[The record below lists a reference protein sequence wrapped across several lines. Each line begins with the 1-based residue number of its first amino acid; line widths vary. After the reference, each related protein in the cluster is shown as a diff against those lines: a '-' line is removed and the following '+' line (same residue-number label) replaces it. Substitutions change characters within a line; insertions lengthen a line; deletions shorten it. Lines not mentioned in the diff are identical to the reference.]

1 MTQFPDSYPTER
13 SHHIRRSW
21 QLLTLTVL
29 ALLWGAS
36 RLWAADGDFAAPF
49 LSITSHV
56 NGQTVNTKTIVLSG
70 TASDAGRGGNGIAG
84 VDARG
89 FITGATALGNDTV
102 NWSQSITLSS
112 GPNYIEVYAF
122 DNSEA
127 RNTTTITITIN
138 FQPIDSLAPNIVVT
152 SHQNGQTVNTK
163 TITVSGTATDAGR
176 GDNGISS
183 VYLNGTIPGATATG
197 AGTAT
202 WSQTVTLYSQANT
215 ISIYASDNSDVQNLQ
230 TLTLLINF
238 QPVDAL
244 APTLVITSHTNGQV
258 VATSTIQLAGTATD
272 AGRGNSGISSVYVQG
287 TLPNVNAAGGD
298 TVAWSKNVSLY
309 PGPNYL
315 NVSAFDNSDV
325 QNQAYQTIT
334 IVFQPGDSL
343 PPNLTV
349 TSHTNGATVFTSSI
363 TLSGTASDAGL
374 GDNGISYVYVQ
385 GRLPNSNTAGT
396 GTVTWSKTIDL
407 SPGRNY
413 ITVYAYDNNEFPNVA
428 SQTLTINFQ
437 PADTLGPNLVVTS
450 HTDGQ
455 TVTSKSITI
464 TGTASDAGRGDN
476 GISSVFCAGK
486 IDGATATGAGTVNW
500 SQKVDLTPGRN
511 TISIYAYD
519 NSPFPNVTSLTL
531 TLNFQPADSLP
542 PGLDVTSHTD
552 GQIVFTNVITVA
564 GTASDAGRG
573 DNGVSAV
580 KVNFQRADGDT
591 AVGAGVAHWSR
602 TFALNPGQN
611 SIYVSATDASEFPQE
626 TNVTFKVIYQIGD
639 VNPPLLTIDAP
650 RNYQTFTT
658 STIIVSGTATD
669 AGQGGNGVAQVTVN
683 GVSANGGAATGSATA
698 TWSRTVNLVPGANVI
713 SVVAVDSSTNH
724 NSAAQTVTATYDPVD
739 STSPVVTIDS
749 HKNNQT
755 VATSAILLAGTVT
768 DLGQGGSGISSV
780 TVNGA
785 RANGD
790 TAAGSAT
797 ANWSQTVALN
807 PGPNVISVVARDNSP
822 NQNDAARSIT
832 IIYDPTDTTPPDIEV
847 TSHRNGQTV
856 STATIVLAGT
866 ATDAGFGDNG
876 IADVSVNSQSATG
889 GTAAGAAVAMWSRT
903 LTLSLGPNLLSIV
916 ARDNSPNKNSAALTI
931 TIIYE
936 PVDRTPP
943 DLEVTSHK
951 DGQTVLSSSI
961 TLAGTATDADRGDN
975 GVASVMV
982 NGLAAKGGT
991 AVGAATANWSQPMTL
1006 NLGANVISIVA
1017 QDTLKNSV
1025 AKTITLTYDPH
1036 ALSAPAE
1043 FCWVSGSG
1051 GPGTDA
1057 GYAIAVDGAGNS
1069 YVTGSFEGSATFA
1082 MTNLTSQGLS
1092 DVFVAKYDSS
1102 GSLLW
1107 ARQAGGTNA
1116 DAGFGIAVDAQ
1127 GNCYITGYFSG
1138 NADFGGTSLKTTGA
1152 YDLFLAKYD
1161 RDGTLVWATTTGK
1174 SSALFGNAVAVDATG
1189 NCYLTGSFSQNAVF
1203 GDTEFQ
1209 NNSSYDAFVAKY
1221 DTNGAMLW
1229 AQQLGGDS
1237 SDQGTGIALD
1247 ADGNCYVTGYF
1258 EGDAWFGDQYLI
1270 SLGDRDMFICQFDPA
1285 GKVQWRQQAGAL
1297 GKTQGSAIAV
1307 DRHGN
1312 SLVTGFYDSLALFGT
1327 NTLSTDG
1334 FYDLFLAKY
1343 DQQGNLVWAQNT
1355 TSSAIYGAS
1364 VATDA
1369 DGNGYVTGSFTGP
1382 ASFGDLTLTNDAVST
1397 IFLVKCDGDGN
1408 FLWAKQS
1415 GGQAECFG
1423 HAIAVDFA
1431 GTCYLAGSISGIA
1444 SFGSKL
1450 ITSSQKSDTVVAK
1463 LLSSTAASP
1472 ASLTIQRLAGFQFLI
1487 QFIGDSCA
1495 SYQLQG
1501 STDLMEWTTLLMTNA
1516 PSAPVVFLENSA
1528 PERKYRFY
1536 RVVSP

>member
-1 MTQFPDSYPTER
+1 MNSTQKQFSLNRGPSKKQLPIGFPA
-13 SHHIRRSW
+13 
-21 QLLTLTVL
+21 LAVL
-29 ALLWGAS
+29 ALLLGTS
-36 RLWAADGDFAAPF
+36 VLWAADGDFAGPF

-56 NGQTVNTKTIVLSG
+56 NGQIVNTKTIVVSG
-70 TASDAGRGGNGIAG
+70 TASDAGRGGNGISSVYG
-84 VDARG
+84 RG
-89 FITGATALGNDTV
+89 YVTGATAVGNDTV
-102 NWSQSITLSS
+102 NWSQSISLGRGANNISF
-112 GPNYIEVYAF
+112 YAY

-127 RNTTTITITIN
+127 RNGTQASITIN
-138 FQPIDSLAPNIVVT
+138 FQPIDSLAPAIVVT

-215 ISIYASDNSDVQNLQ
+215 IYINAYDNSDVQNWK
-230 TLTLLINF
+230 TLPLLINF

-244 APTLVITSHTNGQV
+244 PPTLVISSHTNGQV

-287 TLPNVNAAGGD
+287 TLPNVNAAGAD
-298 TVAWSKNVSLY
+298 TVAWSKSVSLH
-309 PGPNYL
+309 PGANSFY
-315 NVSAFDNSDV
+315 VYAYDNSDV
-325 QNQAYQTIT
+325 KNQAFQIIT

-349 TSHTNGATVFTSSI
+349 TSHTNGATVFMSTI
-363 TLSGTASDAGL
+363 TISGTASDAGR
-374 GDNGISYVYVQ
+374 GDNGISYVSLQ
-385 GRLPNSNTAGT
+385 GPLPNSNTAGN
-396 GTVTWSKTIDL
+396 GTVTWSKDIDL
-407 SPGRNY
+407 SPGPNF
-413 ITVYAYDNNEFPNVA
+413 IIVYAYDNNEFPNEA

-437 PADTLGPNLVVTS
+437 AADTLGPNLAVTS

-455 TVTSKSITI
+455 TVNSKSITI
-464 TGTASDAGRGDN
+464 TGTASDAGRGDD
-476 GISSVFCAGK
+476 GISSVSCRGK

-500 SQKVDLTPGRN
+500 SQIVDLTPGRN
-511 TISIYAYD
+511 NILVYAYD
-519 NSPFPNVTSLTL
+519 NSPFPNLTSLTL
-531 TLNFQPADSLP
+531 TINLQPVDSLP
-542 PGLDVTSHTD
+542 PSLNVTSHTD
-552 GQIVFTNVITVA
+552 GQTVFSNVITVA

-573 DNGVSAV
+573 DSGISAV

-591 AVGAGVAHWSR
+591 AVGAGVAQWSR
-602 TFALNPGQN
+602 TFALDPGPN
-611 SIYVSATDASEFPQE
+611 TIYVSAADASEFPQE

-650 RNYQTFTT
+650 RNDQTLTT
-658 STIIVSGTATD
+658 SSITISGTATD

-683 GVSANGGAATGSATA
+683 GVQANGGTATGSATA
-698 TWSRTVNLVPGANVI
+698 NWSRTINLGLGANVI
-713 SVVAVDSSTNH
+713 SVVAFDNIN
-724 NSAAQTVTATYDPVD
+724 NSASQTVTVTYDPVD
-739 STSPVVTIDS
+739 STPPVLTIDS

-755 VATSAILLAGTVT
+755 VATSSILLAGTAT
-768 DLGQGGSGISSV
+768 DAGQGGNGVSSV
-780 TVNGA
+780 TVKGT

-797 ANWSQTVALN
+797 ANWSQAVALI

-822 NQNDAARSIT
+822 KQNDAAGSIT
-832 IIYDPTDTTPPDIEV
+832 IIYDPADATPPVLEI
-847 TSHRNGQTV
+847 TSHRNDQTV

-876 IADVSVNSQSATG
+876 IADVTVNSQSATG
-889 GTAAGAAVAMWSRT
+889 GTAAGAAVALWTRN
-903 LTLSLGPNLLSIV
+903 LTLNLGPNLLSIV
-916 ARDNSPNKNSAALTI
+916 ARDNSPNKNSAALAI

-951 DGQTVLSSSI
+951 DGQTILSSSI

-975 GVASVMV
+975 GVASVTV

-991 AVGAATANWSQPMTL
+991 AVGAATANWSQPITL

-1017 QDTLKNSV
+1017 QDTLKNGV
-1025 AKTITLTYDPH
+1025 AKTITLTYDPN
-1036 ALSAPAE
+1036 ALNAPAE
-1043 FCWVSGSG
+1043 FCWVSSSG
-1051 GPGTDA
+1051 GPGADA

-1069 YVTGSFEGSATFA
+1069 YVTGSFEGNATFA
-1082 MTNLTSQGLS
+1082 TTNLTSQGLS

-1116 DAGFGIAVDAQ
+1116 DAGFGIAVDSQ
-1127 GNCYITGYFSG
+1127 GNCYVTGYFSG
-1138 NADFGGTSLKTTGA
+1138 NADFSGTSLNTTGA

-1161 RDGTLVWATTTGK
+1161 RDGTLVWATTTGN
-1174 SSALFGNAVAVDATG
+1174 SSALFGSAVAVDATG

-1203 GDTEFQ
+1203 GDIVLT
-1209 NNSSYDAFVAKY
+1209 NNSSYNAFVAKY
-1221 DTNGAMLW
+1221 DTNGAVLW
-1229 AQQLGGDS
+1229 AQQLGGESD
-1237 SDQGTGIALD
+1237 DQGTGIALD
-1247 ADGNCYVTGYF
+1247 ADGKCYVTGYF
-1258 EGDAWFGDQYLI
+1258 EGDAWFGDQDLI

-1285 GKVQWRQQAGAL
+1285 GKVQWIQQAGAL

-1312 SLVTGFYDSLALFGT
+1312 SLVTGFYDSLALFGA
-1327 NTLSTDG
+1327 NLLFTDG

-1355 TSSAIYGAS
+1355 TSSAIYGAG

-1369 DGNGYVTGSFTGP
+1369 DGNGYVIGSFIGP
-1382 ASFGDLTLTNDAVST
+1382 ASFGDLTLTNNAVSK
-1397 IFLVKCDGDGN
+1397 IFLAKCDGDGN
-1408 FLWAKQS
+1408 FLWARQS
-1415 GGQAECFG
+1415 SGQAECFG
-1423 HAIAVDFA
+1423 YGIAADSA
-1431 GTCYLAGSISGIA
+1431 GTCYLAGSVNGIA
-1444 SFGSKL
+1444 SFGSKVL
-1450 ITSSQKSDTVVAK
+1450 TSSQNSDAVVAK

-1472 ASLTIQRLAGFQFLI
+1472 ASLTIQRLADLQFQI

-1495 SYQLQG
+1495 SYRLQG
-1501 STDLMEWTTLLMTNA
+1501 SADLKEWTTLMTANA

-1528 PERKYRFY
+1528 PAQKYRFF